1 MNSVGGTTV
10 YICHNCNKTFVAL
23 TQDGCCD
30 EIDCFGEPLLPQAT
44 GGGATVATATGS
56 PAHSTAPLGSIEG
69 LCVLVCDISGS
80 MSTPAFPGH
89 PAEKLKMVTG
99 AIHKAIAELASITK
113 AENAYIAI
121 VAFGARAALVKD
133 PDGRPFVKPV
143 SEIISQFGEGAVYLP
158 TYLYDYFTNDHG
170 GVDRGATDLSAALK
184 LAREI
189 YDLTL
194 AGDLSPI
201 GVNATARLMDH
212 SDIVTSAGQQ
222 ISMPNIRV
230 MIYSDGAHNGSH
242 LTNAFDGLHPSPLM
256 TAFIGDD
263 QASEDSKIGADQMKL
278 LGNDCPEHGQKGYFL
293 INSPERHAVLR
304 NLFRMASGASGFC
317 PQCLRRDINLLEA
330 SR

>member
-1 MNSVGGTTV
+1 L
-10 YICHNCNKTFVAL
+10 YRCHNCSKTFAAL

-30 EIDCFGEPLLPQAT
+30 EIDCFGEPLLPDAQSSSQ
-44 GGGATVATATGS
+44 GGASPVIS
-56 PAHSTAPLGSIEG
+56 PAPGAMTTPPGSVEG

-80 MSTPAFPGH
+80 MSTPAFPNH

-99 AIHKAIAELASITK
+99 AVHKAIAELGTITK
-113 AENAYIAI
+113 AENAYIAL
-121 VAFGARAALVKD
+121 VAFGGRAAIVRD
-133 PDGRPFVKPV
+133 PQGQPFVKSV
-143 SEIISQFGEGAVYLP
+143 AQIVSQFGEGAAHLP

-170 GVDRGATDLSAALK
+170 GVDRGATDINAALK

-189 YDLTL
+189 YDLTI

-230 MIYSDGAHNGSH
+230 MIYSDGAHTGGA
-242 LTNAFDGLHPSPLM
+242 LKNAFEGLFPSPLM

-263 QASEDSKIGADQMKL
+263 QAGPDARTGADQMKAL
-278 LGNDCPEHGQKGYFL
+278 ANQCPEHGQKGYFL
-293 INSPERHAVLR
+293 INAPERHAVLR

-317 PQCLRRDINLLEA
+317 PQCLRRDFALLDVA
-330 SR
+330 R